1 MTIEMTQLQYL
12 LLELLGDSNYYKGG
26 KMNSKLKIL
35 IASSLAFLATIF
47 PQKISQAQT
56 EETIIRREMIIVGIR
71 EDAYWFGSRNEDGK
85 RTGYC
90 RDIAYALA
98 ERLSANQ
105 LDPIRVRLITST
117 VQSRWDLVTSGR
129 VDLECGP
136 NTISAE
142 REEKYG
148 VNFSAP
154 FFITATQVLAQRGRK
169 EEDVNAGN
177 AMVGVIR
184 NTSTEMDLK
193 STYPEE
199 QIENKFLTEQQG
211 IKALLDGEISGFASD
226 GTLLLGIAE
235 TMNFDMEKDYTFIT
249 INQENGRPFCAGY
262 GFILPGGEENS
273 SWQRYVNDF
282 LANNKKAQRIRRKW
296 LVDDLSENSQRLL
309 DACTQES

>member
-1 MTIEMTQLQYL
+1 
-12 LLELLGDSNYYKGG
+12 
-26 KMNSKLKIL
+26 MNSKLKIL

-56 EETIIRREMIIVGIR
+56 QETIIRRELIMVGVR
-71 EDAYWFGSRNEDGK
+71 GDSPWFGFRNDGK
-85 RTGYC
+85 WTGYC
-90 RDIAYALA
+90 VDIAYALA

-105 LDPIRVRLITST
+105 LDPIRVRLVTST
-117 VQSRWDLVTSGR
+117 TQSRWDMVTSGQ

-136 NTISAE
+136 NTISPE

-154 FFITATQVLAQRGRK
+154 FFITATQILAKRGRQ

-177 AMVGVIR
+177 AIVGVVR
-184 NTSTEMDLK
+184 NTTNERDLK
-193 STYPEE
+193 NAYPEAQIDNKYLTRE
-199 QIENKFLTEQQG
+199 QGL
-211 IKALLDGEISGFASD
+211 KALLDGEVNGFASD
-226 GTLLLGIAE
+226 GTLLVGSAE
-235 TMNFDMEKDYTFIT
+235 MMNLDMEKDYTFIT

-282 LANNKKAQRIRRKW
+282 LANNKKAQRIRKKW
-296 LVDDLSENSQRLL
+296 LGDLSENSQRIY
-309 DACTQES
+309 DTCTQE